1 MPMEKHERGALTP
14 VFKDAL
20 ERCAIVLWVATIA
33 LLLFLTLRAQLARA
47 DEPLPRDLGAGTL
60 LFKSA
65 AGFDAAAPLSTD
77 VRISIAGIVARVSVE
92 QRFHNAGTS
101 WAEAVYA
108 LPLPDDAAVDRLSMR
123 VGDRVI
129 EGEIREREEARRIYG
144 AARDSGQRASLVQ
157 QSTPNLFT
165 TAVANIA
172 PNDSIVITI
181 EYL

>member
-1 MPMEKHERGALTP
+1 MSPRTATGDMPMEKRERGNLFPAVKET
-14 VFKDAL
+14 L
-20 ERCAIVLWVATIA
+20 ERCAVVLWVATIV

-47 DEPLPRDLGAGTL
+47 EEPAMPRDLGSGTL

-65 AGFDAAAPLSTD
+65 NGLDPAAPLSTD

-108 LPLPDDAAVDRLSMR
+108 LPLPDDAAVDRLSMH

-129 EGEIREREEARRIYG
+129 EGEIREREEARRI
-144 AARDSGQRASLVQ
+144 
-157 QSTPNLFT
+157 
-165 TAVANIA
+165 
-172 PNDSIVITI
+172 
-181 EYL
+181 